1 MHVWAFPVIYSY
13 YQADV
18 TSPMCIVG
26 LVYDLQILSGNGNFL
41 EKKKSEY
48 DAVTS
53 VTSRQ
58 KSDLSQWGRTI
69 ASTTTG
75 ATCLFMFQDKSG
87 MKEASKHR
95 QDDQSDKADYYL
107 TVCLLDILA

>member
-13 YQADV
+13 YQANA
-18 TSPMCIVG
+18 TSLMCIVG
-26 LVYDLQILSGNGNFL
+26 LVYDLQILSGSGNLF
-41 EKKKSEY
+41 EKKSKY

-53 VTSRQ
+53 VTSCQ

-69 ASTTTG
+69 ASMTTG
-75 ATCLFMFQDKSG
+75 APCLFMLQDKSG

-95 QDDQSDKADYYL
+95 QEDESGKADCYL
-107 TVCLLDILA
+107 TVCLFVVLA